1 MVCVSDI
8 VRVLVCMKCSLPEWD
23 RKENCS
29 LHTSYLLWG
38 QQEAS
43 IITLR
48 EISNPTFPGGYLAV
62 RVSETQGIL
71 ARNIGRQ

>member
-8 VRVLVCMKCSLPEWD
+8 VRVLVCMKCSLPE
-23 RKENCS
+23 
-29 LHTSYLLWG
+29 YLLWG